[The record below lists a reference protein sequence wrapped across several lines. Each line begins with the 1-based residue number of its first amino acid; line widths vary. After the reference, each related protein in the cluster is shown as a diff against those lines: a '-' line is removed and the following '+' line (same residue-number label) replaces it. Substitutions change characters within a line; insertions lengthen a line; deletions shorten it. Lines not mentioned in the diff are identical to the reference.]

1 MLLREPRERESRRRQ
16 QPAENKHKF
25 SPPLQTQKSCSLQ
38 SLEVVVQ

>member
-16 QPAENKHKF
+16 QPAANKHKF
-25 SPPLQTQKSCSLQ
+25 SPLQTQKSCFLQ